1 MPAPVSIGTPRPS
14 TPAPPPPSPEFIAK
28 LDRFG
33 YLDARYAVE
42 KHWLDEREKLKAA
55 IQEHYKDSPADEPI
69 HVEGS
74 TYTVDLTIRENQ
86 QKITSK
92 AKVFRA
98 LRAKM
103 GIGPLIEALTFHFK
117 LVDAHVPKEKQQT
130 FVVTERTGPRTIR
143 SAIKDAPK
151 AA

>member
-1 MPAPVSIGTPRPS
+1 MGTPRQS
-14 TPAPPPPSPEFIAK
+14 TPALPPPNPEFIKK

-33 YLDARYAVE
+33 YLDARYAE
-42 KHWLDEREKLKAA
+42 AKHWLDERDKLEAA
-55 IQEHYKDSPADEPI
+55 IQEQYRDHPADQPV
-69 HVEGS
+69 HVEGHWYS
-74 TYTVDLTIRENQ
+74 VNLAARKNQ

-103 GIGPLIEALTFHFK
+103 GIGPLIEAITFTLK
-117 LVDAHVPKEKQQT
+117 LIDAHIPKEKQT
-130 FVVTERTGPRTIR
+130 FVVTERTGPRTIS
-143 SAIKDAPK
+143 SAIINAPE

>member
-1 MPAPVSIGTPRPS
+1 MPAPVSIGTPRSS
-14 TPAPPPPSPEFIAK
+14 TPASPLDPEFVKK

-33 YLDARYAVE
+33 YLDARYHTE

-55 IQEHYKDSPADEPI
+55 IQNQYLDHPADQTV
-69 HVEGS
+69 HVEGTLYS
-74 TYTVDLTIRENQ
+74 VDLTIRENQ

-103 GIGPLIEALTFHFK
+103 GIGPLIEALTFTFK
-117 LVDAHVPKEKQQT
+117 LLDAHIPKDKQT
-130 FVVTERTGPRTIR
+130 FVVTDRTGPRTIS
-143 SAIKDAPK
+143 SAIKSAPQ